1 MLPADWQKR
10 FNGRWE
16 RGFALAPLT
25 TWRIGGPAELYIEPA
40 TVESLA
46 WTLDA
51 LRRIGM
57 PYRILGGGSNLLVG
71 DSGVRGAVV
80 ALSRLRS
87 IERAGGAGLFV
98 EAGARLSAVVRA
110 AGAWGL
116 AGTEPLAGIPGSV
129 GGAIYGNA
137 GGRHGDIGSLVKSLD
152 LLEPD
157 GGIRRVTPEDGFF
170 GYHSSRVGDRIVLGA
185 TLGLEPAD
193 PHEVRGRALGIIRDR
208 RGTQPGWVGN
218 AGCVFKNPPGESAGR
233 LIDSADC
240 NTMREGAVHVSRI
253 HANFIENDGGAR
265 AEDVL
270 RLTERVRERVRRVY
284 GVDLEWEVRRWL

>member
-71 DSGVRGAVV
+71 DGGVKGAVV

-87 IERAGGAGLFV
+87 IERAGVGLVV

-116 AGTEPLAGIPGSV
+116 SGAEPLAGIPGRV
-129 GGAIYGNA
+129 GGAICGNA
-137 GGRHGDIGSLVKSLD
+137 GGRHGDIGSLVRSLD
-152 LLEPD
+152 LLEP
-157 GGIRRVTPEDGFF
+157 GGAVRHVEPDSAFF
-170 GYHSSRVGDRIVLGA
+170 GYRSSQVGDGIVLGA
-185 TLGLEPAD
+185 TLGLKPSD
-193 PHEVRGRALGIIRDR
+193 PHVVRSGALGIIRER

-218 AGCVFKNPPGESAGR
+218 AGCVFKNPAGESAGR

-240 NTMREGAVHVSRI
+240 NTMREGAAHVSRI
-253 HANFIENDGGAR
+253 HANCIENDGGAR

-270 RLTERVRERVRRVY
+270 RLTDRVRGRVRRVF